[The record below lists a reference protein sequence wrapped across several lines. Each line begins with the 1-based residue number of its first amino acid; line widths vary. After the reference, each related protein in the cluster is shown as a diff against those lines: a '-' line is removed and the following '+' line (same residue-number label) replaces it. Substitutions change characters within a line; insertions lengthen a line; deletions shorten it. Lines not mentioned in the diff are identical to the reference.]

1 MKKLLTIIA
10 MSLMIFLPKEA
21 LADEF
26 KEINIEAKLDEK
38 GIGSIKETWHIDEN
52 NTDYTERYKAI
63 NNLKGLKI
71 ENFSVSAFGKD
82 FEKTEP
88 WDVDKSFEE
97 KAYRYGTVQK
107 DDGYELCWGISKYGD
122 NSYDLKYKISPLAI
136 GLNDADMVFFKFVG
150 DDFDPMP
157 EKVNIKIASYK
168 PIESD
173 VKFWGFGLRGH
184 IENKDGVIELNSTGG
199 IDYATVMIK
208 FPKGTF
214 ATSYREDKNFK
225 DYADQAV
232 KGSKWEENQG
242 RAYRPPMP
250 IWAKILIGI
259 SGALGLAGAFAGIR
273 AAKLSFSEKRI
284 TNLKDLRK
292 PKDFGREYLKDI
304 PYDGHIEDLAFI
316 IEKTYINSISLAED
330 YVNAFILKWALAKK
344 IDLGEDKYGLA
355 SSKKIKILEK
365 PDNMGVLEG
374 KYFDTLYKA
383 SLRSHDGYLTDYAYQ
398 KYLEKNKD
406 ALDNFYEDLEDLS
419 LATLKEKGFIEDYEY
434 EKTFLSSSR
443 TGTEL
448 RLTQKGIKLYEDIC
462 KFKSYLA
469 NYELV
474 GEKSQEEMPKWKDF
488 LIYAQILGLG
498 ESFEKIVERNDYYMN
513 NFIYYP
519 YLFSNSRGFSKS
531 INQSYGEATGFSNAG
546 FGGAT
551 SVGGGGGSFGGG
563 GGGGR

>member
-52 NTDYTERYKAI
+52 DTDYTERYKAI
-63 NNLKGLKI
+63 NNLRGLKI
-71 ENFSVSAFGKD
+71 EDFSVSAFGKD
-82 FEKTEP
+82 FEKADP
-88 WDVDKSFEE
+88 WDIDKSFEE

-107 DDGYELCWGISKYGD
+107 DDGYELCWGISKYED
-122 NSYDLKYKISPLAI
+122 NVYDLKYKISPLAI

-157 EKVNIKIASYK
+157 EKVNIKITSYK
-168 PIESD
+168 PIERD
-173 VKFWGFGLRGH
+173 VKFWGFGLKGN
-184 IENKDGVIELNSTGG
+184 IENRDGVIELNSTGG

-232 KGSKWEENQG
+232 KGSKREENQG
-242 RAYRPPMP
+242 KAYKPPMP
-250 IWAKILIGI
+250 VWAKILIGLA
-259 SGALGLAGAFAGIR
+259 SALGLAGAFAGIR

-344 IDLGEDKYGLA
+344 IDLGEDKYGLV
-355 SSKKIKILEK
+355 SEKKIKILER
-365 PDNMGVLEG
+365 PDNMGALEG

-383 SLRSHDGYLTDYAYQ
+383 SLRSHDGFLTDYAYQ

-406 ALDNFYEDLEDLS
+406 SLDNFYEDLEDLS
-419 LATLKEKGFIEDYEY
+419 LATLKEKGYIEDYEY

-448 RLTQKGIKLYEDIC
+448 RLTQKGISLYEDLC

-469 NYELV
+469 SYELV
-474 GEKSQEEMPKWKDF
+474 GEKSQEEMPKWKGF
-488 LIYAQILGLG
+488 LVYAQILGLG
-498 ESFEKIVERNDYYMN
+498 ESFEKIVERDDYYMN

-519 YLFSNSRGFSKS
+519 YLFTNSRGFSKS

>member
-26 KEINIEAKLDEK
+26 KEINIEARLDEK

-52 NTDYTERYKAI
+52 DTDYTERYKAI
-63 NNLKGLKI
+63 NNLRGLKI
-71 ENFSVSAFGKD
+71 EDFSVSAFGKD
-82 FEKTEP
+82 FEKADP

-107 DDGYELCWGISKYGD
+107 DDGYELCWGISKYED
-122 NSYDLKYKISPLAI
+122 NVYDLKYKISPLAI

-168 PIESD
+168 PIERD
-173 VKFWGFGLRGH
+173 VKFWGFGLKGN

-242 RAYRPPMP
+242 KAYKPPMP
-250 IWAKILIGI
+250 VWAKILIGLA
-259 SGALGLAGAFAGIR
+259 SALGLAGAFAGIR

-284 TNLKDLRK
+284 VNLKDLRK
-292 PKDFGREYLKDI
+292 PKDFGREYLKNI

-344 IDLGEDKYGLA
+344 IDLGEDKYGLV
-355 SSKKIKILEK
+355 SEKKIKILER
-365 PDNMGVLEG
+365 PDNMGALEG

-383 SLRSHDGYLTDYAYQ
+383 SLRSHDGFLTDYAYQ

-406 ALDNFYEDLEDLS
+406 VLDNFYEDLEDLS
-419 LATLKEKGFIEDYEY
+419 LATLKEKGYIEDYEY

-448 RLTQKGIKLYEDIC
+448 RLTQKGIELYEDLC

-469 NYELV
+469 SYELV

-498 ESFEKIVERNDYYMN
+498 ESFEKIVERDDYYMN

-519 YLFSNSRGFSKS
+519 YLFTNSRGFSKS

>member
-1 MKKLLTIIA
+1 MKKLLTILA

-26 KEINIEAKLDEK
+26 KEINIEATLDEK
-38 GIGSIKETWHIDEN
+38 GVGSIKETWSIDEN
-52 NTDYTERYKAI
+52 DTDYTERYKAI
-63 NNLKGLKI
+63 NNLRGLKI
-71 ENFSVSAFGKD
+71 EDFSLSAFSKD
-82 FEKTEP
+82 FEKADP

-97 KAYRYGTVQK
+97 KAYHYGTIQK
-107 DDGYELCWGISKYGD
+107 DDGYELCWGISKYED
-122 NSYDLKYKISPLAI
+122 NTYDLKYKISPLAI

-157 EKVNIKIASYK
+157 EKVNIKIASFK
-168 PIESD
+168 SIGKD
-173 VKFWGFGLRGH
+173 VKFWGFGLKGN
-184 IENKDGVIELNSTGG
+184 IENKDGVIELKSTGG
-199 IDYATVMIK
+199 INYATVMIK

-232 KGSKWEENQG
+232 KGSKWEENEG
-242 RAYRPPMP
+242 KAYKPPMP
-250 IWAKILIGI
+250 VWAKVLIGLA
-259 SGALGLAGAFAGIR
+259 SALGLAGAFAGIR

-284 TNLKDLRK
+284 ANLKDLRK
-292 PKDFGREYLKDI
+292 PKDFGREFLKDI

-316 IEKTYINSISLAED
+316 IEKTYINSIGLAED
-330 YVNAFILKWALAKK
+330 YVNAFILKWAMDKK
-344 IDLGEDKYGLA
+344 IDLGEDKYGLTTQ
-355 SSKKIKILEK
+355 KKIKILDR
-365 PDNMGVLEG
+365 PDNMGELES

-383 SLRSHDGYLTDYAYQ
+383 SLRSHDGYLTDTAYQ

-406 ALDNFYEDLEDLS
+406 TLDNFYEDLEDLS
-419 LATLKEKGFIEDYEY
+419 LATLKEKGYIEDYEY
-434 EKTFLSSSR
+434 EKTFLGSSR

-448 RLTQKGIKLYEDIC
+448 RITQKGIELYEDIC
-462 KFKSYLA
+462 KFKNYLE

-474 GEKSQEEMPKWKDF
+474 GEKSPEEMPKWKDF
-488 LIYAQILGLG
+488 LVYAQILGLG
-498 ESFEKIVERNDYYMN
+498 ESFEKIVARDDYYMN
-513 NFIYYP
+513 NFIYSP

-531 INQSYGEATGFSNAG
+531 INETYGEATGFSNAG